1 MIRSLKIDGYR
12 CFSEFR
18 VQGLARVN
26 LLVGKNNCGKTA
38 FLEAVELLTAP
49 SPIRSAVSILRR
61 RDESTSDMVDERK
74 VREYEFA
81 HLFPGHDLRPG
92 TQFDVK
98 AATDDG
104 EVLVSCSADRLE
116 PEEEDGLFEE
126 EEIALEPLGIVASS
140 SRLDGSERVRLT
152 PRGALTYEQLR
163 RLPWRVPG
171 ESRSNLYLP
180 PGSLDAGQVANLW
193 REIALNPEEELVIDA
208 VRILYPG
215 IEKLAFVGE
224 SARFHRMGRGGMVV
238 KLEGSTVRVPI
249 GSLGDGVWR
258 MLALALALVRCRG
271 GVLLVDEIDTGFH
284 FGVMEDMWRMV
295 LDTARRLDIQVFATT
310 HSSDCVTSLARVCD
324 DCVSGEVSLQRIE
337 SERGEAVSFS
347 QDQIRVA
354 AENQI
359 EVR

>member
-1 MIRSLKIDGYR
+1 MIRSLRIHGYR

-49 SPIRSAVSILRR
+49 SPVRSVVSILARR
-61 RDESTSDMVDERK
+61 NEFTYGTISDRR
-74 VREYEFA
+74 VREYEVA
-81 HLFPGHDLRPG
+81 HLFPGHDLRLG
-92 TQFDVK
+92 SQFDIE
-98 AATDDG
+98 AATDDARMF
-104 EVLVSCSADRLE
+104 VSCCVELIE
-116 PEEEDGLFEE
+116 PDKEDSLFEGE
-126 EEIALEPLGIVASS
+126 ELVHEPLGVVASS

-152 PRGALTYEQLR
+152 PRGSLSEPLR
-163 RLPWRVPG
+163 RLPWRQPT
-171 ESRSNLYLP
+171 ESQVNLFLA
-180 PGSLDAGQVANLW
+180 PGSLDAAEVANHW
-193 REIALNPEEELVIDA
+193 GEIALNPEEELVLDA
-208 VRILYPG
+208 VRILHPG

-224 SARFHRMGRGGMVV
+224 SSHYGRRRGGMVV
-238 KLEGSTVRVPI
+238 KLEGSTLRVPI

-310 HSSDCVTSLARVCD
+310 HSSDCVTSLARICD

-337 SERGEAVSFS
+337 PERGEAVSFS